1 MCAKKNKLDAF
12 IFEIWEEKNSVC
24 RLSETLERMHE
35 EIKEKT
41 AKGWRLSYIGNLFTA
56 LTNVLISRWV

>member
-1 MCAKKNKLDAF
+1 MCAKKNKLDEF

-24 RLSETLERMHE
+24 RLSEALERMHE

-41 AKGWRLSYIGNLFTA
+41 AEKWRFGHIGNLFTA